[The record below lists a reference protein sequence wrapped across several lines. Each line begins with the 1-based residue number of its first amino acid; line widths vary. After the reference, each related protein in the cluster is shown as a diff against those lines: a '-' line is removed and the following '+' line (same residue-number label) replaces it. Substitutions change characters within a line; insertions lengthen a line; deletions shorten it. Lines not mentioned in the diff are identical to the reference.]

1 MNSTIPD
8 ENDIVFQTYGL
19 DIVSLIRAVYDLLV
33 GGDFDAFLERLSH
46 WWDIYS
52 IIAILLSLVF
62 IVGFVYAKIRYAEL
76 KEIEQKQ
83 LREAE
88 AMWAHVY
95 GGGRKANSRWEDV
108 LAHVKSENPNDWRL
122 AIIEADIMLEEA
134 LDKAGYV
141 GVTIGDKLKTAN
153 PESMRT
159 LHDAWEAHKVRN
171 QIAHAGTDFVLTKK
185 TTQETVTRYERVFT
199 EFGTI

>member
-1 MNSTIPD
+1 MEKTPD
-8 ENDIVFQTYGL
+8 ANDIVFDTYGV
-19 DIVSLIRAVYDLLV
+19 DIVSLIRAIYERLL
-33 GGDFDAFLERLSH
+33 GGDFDTFLERAGH

-52 IIAILLSLVF
+52 IIAILLSLLFF
-62 IVGFVYAKIRYAEL
+62 IGFIYAKIRYEQL
-76 KEIEQKQ
+76 KVIEQEQ

-95 GGGRKANSRWEDV
+95 GGVRRANNRWDDV
-108 LAHVKSENPNDWRL
+108 TAHIRSENPNDWRL

-141 GVTIGDKLKTAN
+141 GASIGDKLKTAN
-153 PESMRT
+153 RESFTT
-159 LHDAWEAHKVRN
+159 LEDAWEAHKVRN
-171 QIAHAGTDFVLTKK
+171 RIAHTGSDFVLTKK
-185 TTQETVTRYERVFT
+185 LAQETITRFERVLR